1 MKKTLYELV
10 GVPRTASREV
20 IAAACQRR
28 IAKLEHDTSEDAR
41 LQVFALR
48 EAWSVLGDAQQRNA
62 YDASLAAPVAPAP
75 TVLLDPA
82 QAKLA
87 AQMAPETL
95 ADTLLKKHE
104 VPPKWNRFRIFAGL
118 GAAVFFIAI
127 ANTWNQSRSI
137 AVQKKV
143 EAAEYEQTY
152 GEPLAAKKAAPAPAP
167 EAKEKFSAEQFEKE
181 MREREKELQDQVAN
195 DQTAK
200 EDEFRKKLERDNF
213 AGERASNRAR
223 RYR

>member
-1 MKKTLYELV
+1 MKKTLYELI
-10 GVPRTASREV
+10 GVPRSASREV

-28 IAKLEHDTSEDAR
+28 IAKLENDASEDAR

-48 EAWSVLGDAQQRNA
+48 EAWSVLGDGQQRNA
-62 YDASLAAPVAPAP
+62 YDASLAAPAPQAI
-75 TVLLDPA
+75 LDKTQA
-82 QAKLA
+82 QFA
-87 AQMAPETL
+87 AQIAPETM
-95 ADTLLKKHE
+95 AAQLLKKHE
-104 VPPKWNRFRIFAGL
+104 VPPNWNRFRIFAGI
-118 GAAVFFIAI
+118 GAGVFFLAI
-127 ANTWNQSRSI
+127 ATTWNQGRRIS
-137 AVQKKV
+137 VQKQV

-181 MREREKELQDQVAN
+181 MRERERELQDQVAK

-200 EDEFRKKLERDNF
+200 EDEFRNKLERDNGT
-213 AGERASNRAR
+213 GERTSSGRR